1 MQNKNKETI
10 MKRTAMTA
18 LILVMGFVFLVSNV
32 NLVLSEDFQ
41 KVPIILKASEI
52 LPKELLKGPNYT
64 IKENVT
70 NDGVVS
76 TYELDTTYGSVT
88 AESMVLLLKRIH
100 ELKAI
105 HKMEQLQ
112 GTDVFMKAAQGAATG
127 PLKTAKGLVE
137 DPAGTASAVGSGIG
151 RFFSRVSDSV
161 TSDDPYKA
169 GAVQSALGQAA
180 TKREFAYQFG
190 VDPYSPYQPLQK
202 TLDSVAWTATSG
214 SLTVKAAFSAIPG
227 GAGTVVSLTGTA
239 DSLRSLIRD
248 KTPSELQAIN
258 AQRLSA
264 MGVSGSL
271 QKVFLNN
278 FSYDPWEKTLLVGEL
293 ANMKNVKDRSK
304 FITAACAAQGEPMA
318 VFMRVMA
325 QLMGLYNE
333 KRKSVQSYVEAD
345 NLPLLQKK
353 DGTVVAVLPIDN
365 LVWTR
370 RFANKEKA
378 VSEAIKKIARVKG
391 KEMLVVGTVN
401 PVAKKALEARG
412 WKVEEKFAEAIFRE
426 MVGKTMTQ

>member
-1 MQNKNKETI
+1 MSKYY
-10 MKRTAMTA
+10 KRNVRN
-18 LILVMGFVFLVSNV
+18 LLV
-32 NLVLSEDFQ
+32 VLCACIIGLCSVGSSYSQDFQ
-41 KVPIILKASEI
+41 KTPITLKASEVM
-52 LPKELLKGPNYT
+52 PKEWLKGPNYT
-64 IKENVT
+64 IKETIV

-76 TYELDTTYGSVT
+76 TYDLDTTYGPVT
-88 AESMVLLLKRIH
+88 VESTILLLKRIH
-100 ELKAI
+100 ELRAI

-112 GTDVFMKAAQGAATG
+112 GTDVFANAAKGAATG
-127 PLKTAKGLVE
+127 PLTTAKGLVE

-161 TSDDPYKA
+161 TSDDPYKS

-190 VDPYSPYQPLQK
+190 VDPYSPYAPLQK
-202 TLDSVAWTATSG
+202 TLDSVAWTAASG

-227 GAGTVVSLTGTA
+227 GVGTVVSLSGTA
-239 DSLRSLIRD
+239 DSLRSLVRD
-248 KTPSELQAIN
+248 KTPAELQTIN

-278 FSYDPWEKTLLVGEL
+278 YSYDPSEKTLLVGEL
-293 ANMKNVKDRSK
+293 ANMKGVKGQDK
-304 FITAACAAQGEPMA
+304 FITAACVAQSEPMA

-333 KRKSVQSYVEAD
+333 KRKSVQNIVEAD

-353 DGTVVAVLPIDN
+353 DGTVVAVLPLDH
-365 LVWTR
+365 LAWTR

-378 VSEAIKKIARVKG
+378 VSEAIKKIPRVKG
-391 KEMLVVGTVN
+391 KEMLVVGTMN
-401 PVAKKALEARG
+401 PGAKKALEARG
-412 WKVEEKFAEAIFRE
+412 WKVEERFAEEVFRK
-426 MVGKTMTQ
+426 MVGKSMDEKG